1 MSYADLPLIDG
12 TAEIKRID
20 GMVGREGL
28 KRVVAARA
36 RAGEGDGGG
45 GDGVATPSSS
55 AGTAVADA
63 VPFEGALVSS
73 RPFLFPLP
81 VAVLFGKLFSIATS
95 SRVGE
100 VIQ

>member
-1 MSYADLPLIDG
+1 
-12 TAEIKRID
+12 
-20 GMVGREGL
+20 MVGREGL
-28 KRVVAARA
+28 KRVVAAREEE
-36 RAGEGDGGG
+36 GEGEADGGG
-45 GDGVATPSSS
+45 DDGAVTPPSS

-63 VPFEGALVSS
+63 VPFEGALVGS